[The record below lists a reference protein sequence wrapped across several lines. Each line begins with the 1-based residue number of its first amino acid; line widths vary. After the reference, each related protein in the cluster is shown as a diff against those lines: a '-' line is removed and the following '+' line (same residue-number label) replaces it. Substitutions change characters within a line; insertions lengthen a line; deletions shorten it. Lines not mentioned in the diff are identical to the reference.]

1 MRMENGEAWLGGL
14 GSSFAKATAD
24 KCWAAGCSPSLV
36 AIALSAFFH
45 GVSLGQTTP
54 AASKVLFEDS
64 MSEGWEENWF
74 LDGKKATVEHRDGGL
89 FFAGGT
95 VTKDDDPEEYHAH
108 HAVLWTKQN
117 FEGDIRI
124 SYTMKRVDK
133 SDYGTTLLYIQAQ
146 GIGEAPY
153 EKDIHAWSKLREIP
167 DMSLYFKHM
176 DLLSL
181 SFRENLRC
189 KRYPW
194 TDSTGELYPGGGLI
208 EPMRDYS
215 GIIPGETYDVVVEKK
230 GVSLTV
236 HVVNSETGKLV
247 ERYTWD
253 TSKIADGIEPRMI
266 LKGRIGLRHMA
277 TKQFIY
283 RNFRVE
289 KLLTDIQPTREN
301 P

>member
-1 MRMENGEAWLGGL
+1 
-14 GSSFAKATAD
+14 
-24 KCWAAGCSPSLV
+24 
-36 AIALSAFFH
+36 
-45 GVSLGQTTP
+45 
-54 AASKVLFEDS
+54 
-64 MSEGWEENWF
+64 
-74 LDGKKATVEHRDGGL
+74 
-89 FFAGGT
+89 
-95 VTKDDDPEEYHAH
+95 
-108 HAVLWTKQN
+108 
-117 FEGDIRI
+117 
-124 SYTMKRVDK
+124 
-133 SDYGTTLLYIQAQ
+133 
-146 GIGEAPY
+146 
-153 EKDIHAWSKLREIP
+153 
-167 DMSLYFKHM
+167 M